1 MFGRNKN
8 KIKAIFLIPLGKE
21 NYKKV
26 GEKKIEIG
34 KDATVN
40 YHEKS
45 FIITVKSY
53 SYIDKK
59 EPKVFIDVENE
70 KILIFNK
77 KSIGIDAKFLDKFLT
92 TSKVGII
99 GQLFHALKMQE
110 QQRTDWG
117 LLAKP
122 VIIFVLG
129 AVIGYFVGSGS

>member
-26 GEKKIEIG
+26 GDKKIEIG
-34 KDATVN
+34 KDVTVN
-40 YHEKS
+40 YYDKS

-59 EPKVFIDVENE
+59 EPKVFIDIENE

-92 TSKVGII
+92 TSKVGVI

-122 VIIFVLG
+122 VIIFILG
-129 AVIGYFVGSGS
+129 TVIGYFVGGSS